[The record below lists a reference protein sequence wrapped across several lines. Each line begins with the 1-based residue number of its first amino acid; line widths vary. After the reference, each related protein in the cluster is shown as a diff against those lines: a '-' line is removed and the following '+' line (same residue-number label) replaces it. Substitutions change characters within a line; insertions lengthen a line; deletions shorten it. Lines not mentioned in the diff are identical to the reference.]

1 MKITLNRIEKYH
13 LCVTNDKGH
22 EVHLDNKSLS
32 DSPKG
37 ASPMELL
44 LMGIAGCSSIDI
56 ISILN
61 KQKLDPD
68 SLRMEVEGHREEG
81 KVPSL
86 FEKIHVRVYVEG
98 NIPLEKVQRA
108 AKLSFEKYCSVSK
121 TLEHTADITYEV
133 ILNKN

>member
-44 LMGIAGCSSIDI
+44 LMG
-56 ISILN
+56 
-61 KQKLDPD
+61 
-68 SLRMEVEGHREEG
+68 VEGHREEG